1 MNNIKQPLA
10 EVFGFP
16 ITDQSAE
23 AKRYRKYR
31 LCPFKNDVPNCT
43 KDTATNPLG
52 ICSIY
57 HENKVAITCPIRFR
71 QDWIIVDN
79 AAEFFFPAG
88 TKWSSLANIELDK
101 PTGRSIENADFV
113 LVAHDDKG
121 DIYDF
126 GVLCVQAAYTK
137 GDLRALFEFYM
148 SNSIANQFTDC
159 PNQFCYPRP
168 DYLSSSQKQ
177 LVPDLLFKGGLFN
190 SWKKKIAI
198 ALHKSFFETLPPF
211 KRVKKETAEIAWMIY
226 DLKSNS
232 GKLQLQKI
240 DVVYTEF
247 QPTLKAIT
255 QPASI
260 TQRDFMNDL
269 QEKFEAQ

>member
-10 EVFGFP
+10 EVFGFQ
-16 ITDQSAE
+16 ITDQSSE

-126 GVLCVQAAYTK
+126 GVLCSQAAYTK

-148 SNSIANQFTDC
+148 SNSIANQFTDW

-177 LVPDLLFKGGLFN
+177 LVPDLLFKGGLFS

-198 ALHKSFFETLPPF
+198 ALHKSFFETLPPL
-211 KRVKKETAEIAWMIY
+211 KGVKKEAAEIAWMIY
-226 DLKSNS
+226 DLKPDS
-232 GKLQLQKI
+232 GKLQLQKVN
-240 DVVYTEF
+240 VVYTEF

-255 QPASI
+255 RPASI
-260 TQRDFMNDL
+260 RLEDFMNDL
-269 QEKFEAQ
+269 QKKFEAT